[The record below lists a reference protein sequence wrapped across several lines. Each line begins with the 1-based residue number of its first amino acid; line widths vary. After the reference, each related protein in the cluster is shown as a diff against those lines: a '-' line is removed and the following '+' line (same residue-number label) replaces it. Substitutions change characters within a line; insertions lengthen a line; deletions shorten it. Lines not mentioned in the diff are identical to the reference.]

1 MFPQG
6 RTLLCLL
13 LALSGA
19 LLSSCQGQSG
29 DMATPNASAS
39 RADMAPMVRPLP
51 LVPMASPM
59 IVEFTLPPP
68 GRSGSSHLFLG
79 IRVRGNDKLDAL
91 DAVNEM
97 RRMGLSAELKLERV
111 DGRQSMP
118 VPLVRLDALAGDD
131 ASLVPIG
138 PDGHVPGGWLD
149 DVDYHSLQLAG
160 LYPADGDYAQLAL
173 ARAQAPQPG
182 KYRLSIRLPRPD
194 PQLGS
199 NEAELLVA
207 YGHRSK

>member
-1 MFPQG
+1 MFPHG

-39 RADMAPMVRPLP
+39 RADMAPLVRPLP

-68 GRSGSSHLFLG
+68 GRSGGSHLFLG
-79 IRVRGNDKLDAL
+79 IRVRGSDKLDAL

-97 RRMGLSAELKLERV
+97 RRLGLSAELKLERV
-111 DGRQSMP
+111 DGQQSMP
-118 VPLVRLDALAGDD
+118 VRLVRLDTLAGDD
-131 ASLVPIG
+131 APLVPIG
-138 PDGHVPGGWLD
+138 PDGQVPGGWLD
-149 DVDYHSLQLAG
+149 EVDYHSLQLAG
-160 LYPADGDYAQLAL
+160 LYPIDGDCAQLAL
-173 ARAQAPQPG
+173 AWAQAPQPG
-182 KYRLSIRLPRPD
+182 KYRLSIRLPLPD
-194 PQLGS
+194 PRLGG
-199 NEAELLVA
+199 NETELLVA
-207 YGHRSK
+207 YGHKSK